1 MITNLIESRVKQDL
15 ETIATFGALSTGGV
29 TRLALTKED
38 LQARNYLLQQMEEL
52 NLSVTVDAVGNMFG
66 RRKGL
71 KDISPVLIGSHLDT
85 VVEGGDFDGIAG
97 VIAALEVMR
106 RIHENAIQ
114 TIRPVELVNF
124 TAEESSRFL
133 TATLGSK
140 CMKGSLTMD
149 QLKSMKDSN
158 SISFYEALH
167 QAGFQPEQL
176 DTVKKNQGDYH
187 SFIELHIEQGP
198 VLEVENKSIG
208 IVTAIAAPTRLK
220 VHVKG
225 VADHSGTTPM
235 HLRNDAL
242 VGASELVVALETL
255 ARTNAGPHTVAT
267 VGNVLVTPGVMN
279 VIPGEVTLLV
289 DIRDI
294 YMEDKNQAVELFLKE
309 MDQVAQK
316 RNLQITYELLVND
329 SPVPL
334 SDKIISY
341 LKANTQ
347 KLNEPYQVMHS
358 GAGHD
363 AMNLVPITDVGM
375 IFVPSRNGISHNK
388 LEHTDLKHILK
399 GIDLLYET
407 VIQLAMEDEED
418 EYI

>member
-1 MITNLIESRVKQDL
+1 MKTNTKSNRVNDDL
-15 ETIATFGALSTGGV
+15 VTIAAFGALSSGGV

-38 LQARNYLLQQMEEL
+38 LNARQYLIEKMKET
-52 NLSVTVDAVGNMFG
+52 NLSITMDAVGNTFG
-66 RRKGL
+66 RREGL
-71 KDISPVLIGSHLDT
+71 KNLPPVLIGSHLDT
-85 VVEGGDFDGIAG
+85 VVEGGNFDGIAG

-106 RIHENAIQ
+106 RLNEESIE
-114 TIRPVELVNF
+114 TIRPIEMINF

-140 CMKGSLTMD
+140 CMRGSLTIE
-149 QLKSMKDSN
+149 QLKSMKDSS
-158 SISFYEALH
+158 SISFYEALK

-176 DTVKKNQGDYH
+176 ETVKKKKGDYH
-187 SFIELHIEQGP
+187 AFMELHIEQGP
-198 VLEVENKSIG
+198 VLEVENRSIG

-242 VGASELVVALETL
+242 VGASELIVALETI
-255 ARTNAGPHTVAT
+255 ASSKAGANTVAT
-267 VGNVLVTPGVMN
+267 VGNVLVQPGVMN

-294 YMEDKNQAVELFLKE
+294 HIEDKNKAVGLFLKE
-309 MDQVAQK
+309 IDQVAQK
-316 RNLQITYELLVND
+316 RNLQIAHELLVND
-329 SPVPL
+329 TPVPL
-334 SDKIISY
+334 SSKIIHC
-341 LKANTQ
+341 LKENAQ

-375 IFVPSRNGISHNK
+375 IFVPSKDGISHNK
-388 LEHTDLKHILK
+388 LEHTDLEHILK

-407 VIQLAMEDEED
+407 VIQLAMEEE
-418 EYI
+418 EK

>member
-1 MITNLIESRVKQDL
+1 MKSNRVNEDL
-15 ETIATFGALSTGGV
+15 VTIAAFGALSSGGV

-38 LQARNYLLQQMEEL
+38 LNVRQYLIEKMKET
-52 NLSVTVDAVGNMFG
+52 NLSITMDAVGNTFG
-66 RRKGL
+66 KREGL
-71 KDISPVLIGSHLDT
+71 KNLSPVLIGSHLDT
-85 VVEGGDFDGIAG
+85 VVEGGNYDGIAG

-106 RIHENAIQ
+106 RLNEESIE
-114 TIRPVELVNF
+114 TIRPIEMINF

-140 CMKGSLTMD
+140 CMRGSLTIE
-149 QLKSMKDSN
+149 QLKSMKDSS
-158 SISFYEALH
+158 SISFYEALK

-176 DTVKKNQGDYH
+176 ETVKKKKGDYH
-187 SFIELHIEQGP
+187 AFMELHIEQGP

-242 VGASELVVALETL
+242 VGASDLIVALETI
-255 ARTNAGPHTVAT
+255 ASSKAGDHTVAT
-267 VGNVLVTPGVMN
+267 VGNVLVQPGVMN

-294 YMEDKNQAVELFLKE
+294 HMEDKNKAVGLFLKE
-309 MDQVAQK
+309 IDQVAQK
-316 RNLQITYELLVND
+316 RNLQITHELLVND
-329 SPVPL
+329 TPVHL
-334 SDKIISY
+334 SSKIIHC
-341 LKANTQ
+341 LKENAQ

-375 IFVPSRNGISHNK
+375 IFVPSKDGISHNK
-388 LEHTDLKHILK
+388 LEHTDLEHILK

-407 VIQLAMEDEED
+407 VIQLAMEEE
-418 EYI
+418 EK

>member
-1 MITNLIESRVKQDL
+1 MKSNRVNEDL
-15 ETIATFGALSTGGV
+15 VTIAAFGALSSGGV

-38 LQARNYLLQQMEEL
+38 LNVRQYLIEKMKET
-52 NLSVTVDAVGNMFG
+52 NLSITMDAVGNTFG
-66 RRKGL
+66 RREGL
-71 KDISPVLIGSHLDT
+71 KNLSPVLIGSHLDT
-85 VVEGGDFDGIAG
+85 VVEGGNYDGIVG

-106 RIHENAIQ
+106 RLNEESIE
-114 TIRPVELVNF
+114 TIRPIEMINF

-140 CMKGSLTMD
+140 CMRGSLTIE
-149 QLKSMKDSN
+149 QLKSMKDSS
-158 SISFYEALH
+158 SISFYEALK

-176 DTVKKNQGDYH
+176 ETVKKKKGDYH
-187 SFIELHIEQGP
+187 AFMELHIEQGP

-242 VGASELVVALETL
+242 VGASELIVALETI
-255 ARTNAGPHTVAT
+255 ASSKAGDHTVAT
-267 VGNVLVTPGVMN
+267 VGNVLVQPGVMN

-294 YMEDKNQAVELFLKE
+294 HMEDKNKAVGLFLKE
-309 MDQVAQK
+309 IDQVAQK
-316 RNLQITYELLVND
+316 RNLQITHELLVND
-329 SPVPL
+329 TPVHL
-334 SDKIISY
+334 SSKIIHC
-341 LKANTQ
+341 LKENAQ

-375 IFVPSRNGISHNK
+375 IFVPSKDGISHNK
-388 LEHTDLKHILK
+388 LEHTDLEHILK

-407 VIQLAMEDEED
+407 VIQLAMEEE
-418 EYI
+418 EK

>member
-1 MITNLIESRVKQDL
+1 MKTNTKSNRVNDDL
-15 ETIATFGALSTGGV
+15 VTIAAFGALSSGGV

-38 LQARNYLLQQMEEL
+38 LNARQYLIEKMKET
-52 NLSVTVDAVGNMFG
+52 NLSITMDAVGNTFG
-66 RRKGL
+66 RREGL
-71 KDISPVLIGSHLDT
+71 KNLPPVLIGSHLDT
-85 VVEGGDFDGIAG
+85 VVEGGNFDGIAG

-106 RIHENAIQ
+106 RLNEESIE
-114 TIRPVELVNF
+114 TIRPIEMINF

-140 CMKGSLTMD
+140 CMRGSLTIE
-149 QLKSMKDSN
+149 QLKSMKDSS
-158 SISFYEALH
+158 SISFYEALK

-176 DTVKKNQGDYH
+176 ETVKKKKGDYH
-187 SFIELHIEQGP
+187 AFMELHIEQGP
-198 VLEVENKSIG
+198 VLEVENRSIG

-242 VGASELVVALETL
+242 VGASELIVALETI
-255 ARTNAGPHTVAT
+255 ASTKAGDHTVAT
-267 VGNVLVTPGVMN
+267 VGNVLVQPGVMN

-294 YMEDKNQAVELFLKE
+294 HIEDKNKAVGLFLKE
-309 MDQVAQK
+309 IDQVAQK
-316 RNLQITYELLVND
+316 RNLQIAHELLVND
-329 SPVPL
+329 TPVPL
-334 SDKIISY
+334 SSKIIHC
-341 LKANTQ
+341 LKENAQ

-375 IFVPSRNGISHNK
+375 IFVPSKDGISHNK
-388 LEHTDLKHILK
+388 LEHTDLEHILK

-407 VIQLAMEDEED
+407 VIQLAMEEE
-418 EYI
+418 EK

>member
-1 MITNLIESRVKQDL
+1 MKSNRVNEDL
-15 ETIATFGALSTGGV
+15 VTIAAFGALSSGGV

-38 LQARNYLLQQMEEL
+38 LNVRQYLIEKMKET
-52 NLSVTVDAVGNMFG
+52 NLSITMDAVGNTFG
-66 RRKGL
+66 RREGL
-71 KDISPVLIGSHLDT
+71 KNLSPVLIGSHLDT
-85 VVEGGDFDGIAG
+85 VVEGGNYDGIVG

-106 RIHENAIQ
+106 RLNEESIE
-114 TIRPVELVNF
+114 TIRPIEMINF

-140 CMKGSLTMD
+140 CMRGSLTIE
-149 QLKSMKDSN
+149 QLKSMKDSS
-158 SISFYEALH
+158 SISFYEALK

-176 DTVKKNQGDYH
+176 ETVKKKKGDYH
-187 SFIELHIEQGP
+187 AFMVLHIEQGP

-242 VGASELVVALETL
+242 VGASELIVALETI
-255 ARTNAGPHTVAT
+255 ASSKAGDHTVAT
-267 VGNVLVTPGVMN
+267 VGNVLVQPGVMN

-294 YMEDKNQAVELFLKE
+294 HMEDKNKAVGLFLKE
-309 MDQVAQK
+309 IDQVAQK
-316 RNLQITYELLVND
+316 RNLQITHELLVND
-329 SPVPL
+329 TPVHL
-334 SDKIISY
+334 SSKIIHC
-341 LKANTQ
+341 LKENAQ

-375 IFVPSRNGISHNK
+375 IFVPSKDGISHNK
-388 LEHTDLKHILK
+388 LEHTDLEHILK

-407 VIQLAMEDEED
+407 VIQLAMEEE
-418 EYI
+418 EK